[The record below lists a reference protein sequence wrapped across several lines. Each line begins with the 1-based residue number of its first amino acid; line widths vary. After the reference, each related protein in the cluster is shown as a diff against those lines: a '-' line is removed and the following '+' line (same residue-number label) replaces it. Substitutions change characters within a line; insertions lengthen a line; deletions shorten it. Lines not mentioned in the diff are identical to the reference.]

1 MTLRLGMSGS
11 LAGWTKVRPSRAS
24 PGGCLLSMNLEA
36 QGQLVSS
43 TRLRAADPLHP
54 SRLLVCCLL
63 SLAVCPCLTLPSLLP
78 HCAHDLEGG
87 LGEVVRIGQAL
98 LG

>member
-1 MTLRLGMSGS
+1 MTLRSGMSGS
-11 LAGWTKVRPSRAS
+11 LAGVTEVRPSRAS
-24 PGGCLLSMNLEA
+24 PGGCLPSMNLEV
-36 QGQLVSS
+36 QGQPVSS

-54 SRLLVCCLL
+54 SRLLVCHLL
-63 SLAVCPCLTLPSLLP
+63 SLAVCLTLPSLLP

-87 LGEVVRIGQAL
+87 LGEVIRIGQAL